1 MSIRFE
7 DLSPEYQR
15 QALAQFAAAQ
25 AERAEKAEVRSKY
38 GNVKDS
44 RGEIKFDSRKE
55 ARRFDELLTMQ
66 KAGQIHDLKLQADF
80 TLQEAFTTITGER
93 VRAIKYRADFTYR
106 QKNGDLIVEDV
117 KSRATKTAQYRMKKK
132 LMLERLKLEI
142 VEV

>member
-1 MSIRFE
+1 
-7 DLSPEYQR
+7 
-15 QALAQFAAAQ
+15 
-25 AERAEKAEVRSKY
+25 
-38 GNVKDS
+38 
-44 RGEIKFDSRKE
+44 
-55 ARRFDELLTMQ
+55 MQ
-66 KAGQIHDLKLQADF
+66 KDGQIHDLKLQEDF

-106 QKNGDLIVEDV
+106 QKSGDLVVEDV

>member
-7 DLSPEYQR
+7 DLSPAYQR

-25 AERAEKAEVRSKY
+25 AERAEKAEIRSKY

-44 RGEIKFDSRKE
+44 RGKINFDSRKE
-55 ARRFDELLTMQ
+55 ARRFDELLVMQ

-106 QKNGDLIVEDV
+106 QKSGDLIVEDV